1 MSLNNIELKDQLIS
15 ELYRGNLL
23 ATEGFVRPPAPAGP
37 AIPSPALATEPA
49 PPVITPINY
58 KFLGNNRRHIAIV
71 VQSPGIAFLPDDQ
84 LSFLGK
90 MLEACKMN
98 MGDVAIVN
106 HATHPVQIAA
116 LKQQLQ
122 PSFLLLFGLG
132 PVDIRLPMN
141 FPVFTIHNYDQCTYL
156 GSPSLGELL
165 QPGDEGKLLKS
176 KLWVSLKTLFEI

>member
-1 MSLNNIELKDQLIS
+1 
-15 ELYRGNLL
+15 
-23 ATEGFVRPPAPAGP
+23 
-37 AIPSPALATEPA
+37 
-49 PPVITPINY
+49 
-58 KFLGNNRRHIAIV
+58 
-71 VQSPGIAFLPDDQ
+71 
-84 LSFLGK
+84 